1 MLDSFPTNAIARCL
15 TLEPETLV
23 LDEAVSARCVSVQAQ
38 VVNLLQSELE
48 LTRISISH
56 KLTVVRFMAD
66 KAVVMKEGEA
76 VEQAR
81 IAQFLGA
88 PQQTYT
94 RRLLG
99 AIQRGDRVAA

>member
-1 MLDSFPTNAIARCL
+1 M
-15 TLEPETLV
+15 

-38 VVNLLQSELE
+38 IVNLLEDLQDLQDLQSELE
-48 LTRISISH
+48 LACISISH
-56 KLTVVRFMAD
+56 ELTVVRFMAD

-76 VEQAR
+76 VEQAS

-88 PQQTYT
+88 PQQAYT

>member
-1 MLDSFPTNAIARCL
+1 M
-15 TLEPETLV
+15 
-23 LDEAVSARCVSVQAQ
+23 LDEAVSARYVSVQAQ
-38 VVNLLQSELE
+38 VVNLLQDLQVLQSELE
-48 LTRISISH
+48 LARISISH

-76 VEQAR
+76 VEQAS

-88 PQQTYT
+88 PQQAYT

-99 AIQRGDRVAA
+99 AIQRGNAWPLDPSRGYRAAA